1 LLEGPSHAQGGIRAG
16 GVELEG
22 HEYVVNKHTTM
33 ENIDLLEYINS
44 NRRKLNISDLIDFY
58 QGDKPRKAI
67 QGVRTRFADGGQIPT
82 LRTDIDVSGGL
93 KDAFK
98 EYAKTPSVVQ
108 VVDIVDKTK
117 QYNNVKLLAGLA

>member
-1 LLEGPSHAQGGIRAG
+1 MQ
-16 GVELEG
+16 
-22 HEYVVNKHTTM
+22 
-33 ENIDLLEYINS
+33 NIDLLEYINS
-44 NRRKLNISDLIDFY
+44 NRKKLNISDLIEFY

-67 QGVRTRFADGGQIPT
+67 QGVRTRFADGGSLPT

-93 KDAFK
+93 EDAFK

-117 QYNNVKLLAGLA
+117 QYNNVKVLAGLAE